1 MGSVVFF
8 QTTMLFN
15 LGGGKVNLKE
25 IFKDPLEIIG
35 QAASSQ
41 HSKWFLAN
49 VLLIFS
55 HALKNQISQQFV
67 SKLVISES
75 VGSKLTSDVKAFIIC
90 QNRKK
95 MKRPAL

>member
-1 MGSVVFF
+1 
-8 QTTMLFN
+8 MLFN

-49 VLLIFS
+49 VLLIVS
-55 HALKNQISQQFV
+55 HAHKSHDVFKIRCRQFL